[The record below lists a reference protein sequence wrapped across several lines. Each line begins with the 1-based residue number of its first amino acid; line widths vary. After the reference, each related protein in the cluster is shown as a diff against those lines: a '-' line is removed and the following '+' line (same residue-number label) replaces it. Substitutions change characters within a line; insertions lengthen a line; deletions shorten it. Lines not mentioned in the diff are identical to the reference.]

1 MASTGVTLSLR
12 HVFGLKGDV
21 KDNVHYLDEN
31 LVLYPAGFNV
41 AVYNTE
47 TKAQRFILGTEGFEG
62 ISAMA
67 VSPNKRVIAVAER
80 AERGLVTL
88 YDGQHLRKR
97 KTLASAD
104 IFPRDYVSMCF
115 SADNRYL
122 LTQGG
127 APDWTLICWQWDK
140 NKVVAS
146 TKSSNVSGAP
156 IHEVS
161 FCPTD
166 SSIVLVTGNGIVR
179 FFRIQDGVF
188 KALPSSIA
196 KRDPQNYLCHTWL
209 PEDRVVVG
217 TDTGDL
223 LLFESFELRTPLSS
237 SPADGSAINC
247 ILAYSGGF
255 VCGCDEGILR
265 LYNRSDD
272 MREYYSFSKPFTIEE
287 NPYKIL
293 NLAVSPS
300 EDSLACTLENHQMY
314 VLGLNHTD
322 ILKAEDMS
330 FDLLTTP
337 VHGPGVGEHAHIT
350 GLDTCV
356 RKPLVVT
363 CGLDK
368 TVRVWNYLDRSV
380 DLMQTFSEEAY
391 CAAFHPSGLHILVG
405 FSDKLRLMNLLME
418 DIREVK
424 SIPIKACPEVAFSN
438 GGHLFAAVNGSG
450 SAVQV
455 YSTYT
460 GEMLLPPMRGHNGKV
475 RSLYWSADDRSI
487 ISAGDDGSVYQWILK
502 EAKRDG
508 EFVQKGIN
516 FNCAICNA
524 DGTAVFAVGSDTMLK
539 EIEFPIGQVT
549 KEFEAFAE
557 LGQLVLAGSQ
567 RVMFAGTCTADMPG
581 IVRSYKFPLTS
592 DVFVEYQALS
602 SPITRMCMSAD
613 DSYLF
618 AAGADGCL
626 MVFEVREKSGGVAKR
641 DKELSVPYSEEI
653 LVTKVDLDD
662 KHTAMMDLRGK
673 VEELRVHNDYQLRLK
688 EMGYGERIKEVTEK
702 FTQELEQDRNK
713 FELLREEKNDMEMEY
728 EEKIKQM
735 EEKHQQLLQE
745 IEASYQQKI
754 MNEVEKY
761 QQLSRERDLQSER
774 YEQQRA
780 LLDESHARYIAEL
793 TEDFEQK
800 LDDDRQLRTQMADE
814 IDELKRDYRE
824 TQRQLEEDIDLEIEE
839 LKAKYVSKLDDE
851 RAATLDFKGDNGI
864 MKKKFSALLKDIDD
878 QREEIKTMK
887 SKERELYETI
897 KGLEKDIQGHK
908 KEIRERDETIYD
920 KDKRI
925 YDLKKKN
932 QELEKFK
939 FVLDYKI
946 TELVRQIQ
954 PRQDEIS
961 DMRNQIKEMRVELSR
976 YHKSNAL
983 LDLMISELRLK
994 QEGMEKEIAGQQL
1007 RLQELQRYSR
1017 RFRNELATAHRHR
1030 DYKALKTAIVAL
1042 YKTYVQE
1049 QGLRDPTAPAAAA
1062 AAAAGAAAGR
1072 RGEEDDSAGAGI
1084 SKGDPQREYNR
1095 QREYLEK
1102 SVESLK
1108 RKLAKDMQLH
1118 RNDRMRLMRENVA
1131 LTKEI
1136 NELRREL
1143 YVMQHGGADAVAG
1156 PPAEDVA
1163 DMSLIAT
1170 EGVDRLF
1177 KTRTRKRNT
1186 YGGRMRALMPEVDAS
1201 ADVSVI
1207 DTAREIERQRAT
1219 IRQLKAKI
1227 AQLEE
1232 LLRVRPSSASRAV
1245 AGMPPA
1251 VDAAPAIAGGGGGA
1265 AGSSDAPR
1273 LPPLRPEVM
1282 A

>member
-405 FSDKLRLMNLLME
+405 FADKLRLLNLLMD
-418 DIREVK
+418 DIRTYKEF
-424 SIPIKACPEVAFSN
+424 PIKACREARFSHGGQYFVAAHGNS
-438 GGHLFAAVNGSG
+438 
-450 SAVQV
+450 VQV
-455 YSTYT
+455 FNTYT
-460 GEMLLPPMRGHNGKV
+460 CRCLATMRAHNGKV
-475 RSLYWSADDRSI
+475 RSLAWSADDSHI
-487 ISAGDDGSVYQWILK
+487 ISAGMDGGILMWELRLPDCRRVGEHMFKRCNYASVACTA
-502 EAKRDG
+502 E
-508 EFVQKGIN
+508 
-516 FNCAICNA
+516 
-524 DGTAVFAVGSDTMLK
+524 GTQVFAVGSDRLVK
-539 EIEFPIGQVT
+539 EIEFPSGAVKGSHESDT
-549 KEFEAFAE
+549 MLGEACLSHSGRVLY
-557 LGQLVLAGSQ
+557 LGTSEAGRPGLVIAHKLPMGRAPDAVLPLSAGA
-567 RVMFAGTCTADMPG
+567 V
-581 IVRSYKFPLTS
+581 
-592 DVFVEYQALS
+592 
-602 SPITRMCMSAD
+602 TRMRVSFD
-613 DSYLF
+613 DQFLF
-618 AAGADGCL
+618 VAAEDGSL
-626 MVFEVREKSGGVAKR
+626 GVFDVREGKLKPR
-641 DKELSVPYSEEI
+641 DVGMPPAAEI
-653 LVTKVDLDD
+653 LVTKSDLEEKNHIMLELKNTVD
-662 KHTAMMDLRGK
+662 
-673 VEELRVHNDYQLRLK
+673 ELVLNNEYQLKRK
-688 EMGYGERIKEVTEK
+688 DMTYQERIQEVTEK
-702 FTQELEQDRNK
+702 FTQELEQDRTK
-713 FELLREEKNDMEMEY
+713 YELLQEEKADMEMEY
-728 EEKIKQM
+728 EDKIRMLQ
-735 EEKHQQLLQE
+735 EKHEREVDDLE
-745 IEASYQQKI
+745 ESFKKKI
-754 MNEVEKY
+754 ATEVERYKH
-761 QQLSRERDLQSER
+761 LVSDREEMTARW
-774 YEQQRA
+774 
-780 LLDESHARYIAEL
+780 DESNAARMEAHETQVAEL
-793 TEDFEQK
+793 TTAYQSK
-800 LDDDRQLRTQMADE
+800 LAEEKRLQ
-814 IDELKRDYRE
+814 DEL
-824 TQRQLEEDIDLEIEE
+824 LEEKDRIITEFEEMKQQIEEDADMEIEE
-839 LKAKYVSKLDDE
+839 LKEKYDGRLEAE
-851 RAATLDFKGDNGI
+851 REATLRLKGENVIFKTRFN
-864 MKKKFSALLKDIDD
+864 ALQKDIED